1 MLIKTNYQNL
11 IFDTVDNS
19 AFEWIGFINK
29 DGVLDVDG
37 LGQKDMSK

>member
-1 MLIKTNYQNL
+1 MLNKNQYQNL

-29 DGVLDVDG
+29 DGVWML
-37 LGQKDMSK
+37 MA